1 MDEGCARTFQ
11 AREGEF
17 ILVNRCL
24 QGDAAAWEAVVHSY
38 GPRIQRMA
46 CRYGVLRNEAE
57 DLAQEVFVRVY
68 RHLETFRADT
78 GSLQNWVV
86 RVGRN
91 LLIDHFRASRRIQ
104 DRGGSKELEEMKL
117 KDEQVP
123 SPDRVLERSE
133 AAEIVEDVL
142 QVLSPELKQAIVL
155 RYLEGMTYQ
164 EMADHLGVPEGT
176 VKSRINRGREK
187 LARRL
192 SGRGTR
198 SATRRS
204 KSLKLQPRTLLVA

>member
-1 MDEGCARTFQ
+1 MNESCAGTLQ
-11 AREGEF
+11 ACEGEF
-17 ILVNRCL
+17 VLVNRCL
-24 QGDAAAWEAVVHSY
+24 QGDAAAWESVVHSY

-46 CRYGVLRNEAE
+46 CRYGILRNEAE

-104 DRGGSKELEEMKL
+104 DRGGTKELEEMKL
-117 KDEQVP
+117 KDEQVLP
-123 SPDRVLERSE
+123 PDRVLERSE
-133 AAEIVEDVL
+133 AAEIVENVL

-155 RYLEGMTYQ
+155 RYIEGMTYQ

-192 SGRGTR
+192 SSRVSRAGKGRSIG
-198 SATRRS
+198 AKQQ
-204 KSLKLQPRTLLVA
+204 KSLLVA